1 MARNVF
7 VSYKYA
13 DENVQ
18 HLFGHFPTKAR
29 HYVDEIEKLLAAED
43 HIFFGE
49 HDGEDLSDCVYFTPK
64 VYQYFNPKVYHFNLI
79 SKSVSLL
86 GAVPPPTGKRAFL
99 F

>member
-1 MARNVF
+1 MFFFYRYRHTFWNSIELGFPVVEAGDRIGL
-7 VSYKYA
+7 VS
-13 DENVQ
+13 
-18 HLFGHFPTKAR
+18 TKIL
-29 HYVDEIEKLLAAED
+29 D
-43 HIFFGE
+43 
-49 HDGEDLSDCVYFTPK
+49 VYFTPK